1 MANYWIRWLCSLI
14 PVGPHFWPNEMGDCE
29 NEGILNLISVG
40 PHPCPKGM
48 GEYWIGRPQTPTS
61 QAQARRGRYQQPDG
75 SNNPG
80 PSVMTRRKHIS
91 STQESRQD
99 CGVQRK
105 QPPGDTAQ
113 KQVTTPKGKNHRNDD
128 TKQVRNAA
136 TIGKCASLGMPK
148 GQKSTK
154 TGASPT
160 IKEIS

>member
-1 MANYWIRWLCSLI
+1 
-14 PVGPHFWPNEMGDCE
+14 
-29 NEGILNLISVG
+29 
-40 PHPCPKGM
+40 
-48 GEYWIGRPQTPTS
+48 
-61 QAQARRGRYQQPDG
+61 
-75 SNNPG
+75 
-80 PSVMTRRKHIS
+80 MTRRKHIS

-136 TIGKCASLGMPK
+136 SLGMPK